1 MVKIVLSVQKK
12 NDSFFL
18 SERGSEGLRFDSSR
32 WIRKFSSSHARDKKK
47 KSIFLYFLTEIKAFY
62 LSYFIF
68 SSVTKLSNTKHT
80 GNAFQQIYRFSLREI
95 YHITSIIRNSSPKV
109 CWSLDETGSQIF
121 QNSPLLLSVKRLLGQ
136 LFLLIWM
143 GISPFKTPPSPSSIS
158 SGFPWKFA
166 CTHIHS

>member
-1 MVKIVLSVQKK
+1 MRTWLKLSCLWKK
-12 NDSFFL
+12 KMTVF
-18 SERGSEGLRFDSSR
+18 SSR
-32 WIRKFSSSHARDKKK
+32 SADQKVWGSIPHVESEIFPRPTLVTRRK

-121 QNSPLLLSVKRLLGQ
+121 QNSPLLLSMKRLLGK

-143 GISPFKTPPSPSSIS
+143 GISPFQTLTPTSSIS
-158 SGFPWKFA
+158 SGFP
-166 CTHIHS
+166 

>member
-1 MVKIVLSVQKK
+1 MVKIVLSVKK
-12 NDSFFL
+12 KMTVF
-18 SERGSEGLRFDSSR
+18 SSR
-32 WIRKFSSSHARDKKK
+32 SADQKVWGSIPHGESEIFPRPTLVTRRK

-121 QNSPLLLSVKRLLGQ
+121 QNSPLLLSMKRLLGQ